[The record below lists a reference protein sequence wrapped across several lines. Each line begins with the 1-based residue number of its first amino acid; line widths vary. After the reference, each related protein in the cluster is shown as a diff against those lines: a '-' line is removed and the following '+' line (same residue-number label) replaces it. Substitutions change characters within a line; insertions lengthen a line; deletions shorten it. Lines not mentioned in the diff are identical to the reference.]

1 MKDQSARVVDP
12 SNPHPFSRFVA
23 ILGRGK
29 TKQRPLTLDEAREAM
44 AMILRG
50 EAEPEQIGAFLMLLR
65 LKEEAPEEIAGFA
78 MGTRDT
84 FVLPQNLPAVDVDWS
99 SYAGKRVQLP
109 WYLLSVMALV
119 GAGYRVFMHGTEGH
133 TPGRVYTR
141 EVLARFGLPVSTS
154 LQQAADEIEAQG
166 FAYVPLEVLSPQLR
180 DLINLRPILGLR
192 SPVHSF
198 TRMLNPFNA
207 PTVMQG
213 IFHRGFMDIHSGA
226 AQLLDIGNAAVF
238 RGDGGEIERRP
249 NKPTPVWTTHGA
261 TELDIEEW
269 PATLDDG
276 HAPPDDKM
284 DVGRLMQ
291 VWRGEDGDDY
301 AREAIVGTMAV
312 TLKTMRKAATKDKAQ
327 ATPRNCRSTA
337 DARAAVPDCRCPQVF
352 RQDRGLDRS
361 RRGAHRARPQGG
373 GVQEGAGLHRSDVA
387 RRGHRRPVLQPR
399 FQHPVAGRDPRL
411 LCLAR
416 G

>member
-1 MKDQSARVVDP
+1 MNMQTKVDA

-29 TKQRPLTLDEAREAM
+29 TKQRDLTLEESREAM

-50 EAEPEQIGAFLMLLR
+50 EAVAEQIGAFLMLLR

-84 FVLPQNLPAVDVDWS
+84 FKLPTDLPKVDLDWS

-119 GAGYRVFMHGTEGH
+119 GAGHRVVMHGTEGH

-141 EVLARFGLPVSTS
+141 NVLDALGLP
-154 LQQAADEIEAQG
+154 AAGSFEDAARQVETQG
-166 FAYVPLEVLSPQLR
+166 FAYIPLEVMSPVLR

-207 PTVMQG
+207 PAVMQG
-213 IFHRGFMDIHSGA
+213 IFHRGFMEVHAGA
-226 AQLLDIGNAAVF
+226 AQLLDIPSAAVF

-249 NKPTPVWTTHGA
+249 NKPTQVWTTHGA
-261 TELDIEEW
+261 SAPEVETW
-269 PATLDDG
+269 AATLDDG
-276 HAPPDDKM
+276 HAPPDEVM
-284 DVGRLMQ
+284 DIGRIMQ
-291 VWRGEDGDDY
+291 VWRGEDGDEY
-301 AREAIVGTMAV
+301 AEHATIGTMAIA
-312 TLKTMRKAATKDKAQ
+312 LRTMGKADTMAAAEALAREIWDGRDKAK
-327 ATPRNCRSTA
+327 
-337 DARAAVPDCRCPQVF
+337 
-352 RQDRGLDRS
+352 L
-361 RRGAHRARPQGG
+361 
-373 GVQEGAGLHRSDVA
+373 
-387 RRGHRRPVLQPR
+387 PV
-399 FQHPVAGRDPRL
+399 HA
-411 LCLAR
+411 
-416 G
+416 

>member
-1 MKDQSARVVDP
+1 MTARPPGETMTTDTRAPDP
-12 SNPHPFSRFVA
+12 NIPHPFAKFVA

-29 TKQRPLTLDEAREAM
+29 TRQRHLTLEESREAM

-50 EAEPEQIGAFLMLLR
+50 EVEPEQIGAFLMLLR

-84 FVLPQNLPAVDVDWS
+84 FRRPEPLPAVDLDWS

-141 EVLARFGLPVSTS
+141 DVLGHLGLPVCES
-154 LQQAADEIEAQG
+154 LACAAREIEAQG
-166 FAYVPLEVLSPQLR
+166 FAYVPLEVLSPRLR
-180 DLINLRPILGLR
+180 DLINLRPLLGLR

-198 TRMLNPFNA
+198 TRMLNPFDA

-226 AQLLDIGNAAVF
+226 ARLLNISHAAVF

-249 NKPTPVWTTHGA
+249 NKPTQVWTTHGTA
-261 TELDIEEW
+261 APQVEDW
-269 PATLDDG
+269 KATLDDG
-276 HAPPDDKM
+276 HAPPDREM
-284 DVGRLMQ
+284 DPDRLMR
-291 VWRGEDGDDY
+291 VWRGEDRDDY
-301 AREAIVGTMAV
+301 AREAVIGTMAIA
-312 TLKTMRKAATKDKAQ
+312 LKTMGKAETTDAAQ
-327 ATPRNCRSTA
+327 ALA
-337 DARAAVPDCRCPQVF
+337 GEIWAAR
-352 RQDRGLDRS
+352 DRS
-361 RRGAHRARPQGG
+361 R
-373 GVQEGAGLHRSDVA
+373 L
-387 RRGHRRPVLQPR
+387 
-399 FQHPVAGRDPRL
+399 PVA
-411 LCLAR
+411 
-416 G
+416 